1 MGTYKLNLL
10 NILITGPLTGASMN
24 SARTLGPAIAAN
36 NYKGIWIYLTAP
48 ILGALAGAGIYTAV
62 KLPEEDDRSG
72 DIDDS
77 FIADLVVGLAS
88 CQIKAGS
95 PSRGERLA
103 KYNQVFQ
110 TKFAKIS
117 MGTNF
122 SILLPNCSPPNT
134 FARTYVFSFQG
145 DDCLIC
151 RGSRSILLLA
161 AEAENGAD
169 LFLST

>member
-1 MGTYKLNLL
+1 ML
-10 NILITGPLTGASMN
+10 NILIDGPLTGASMN

-117 MGTNF
+117 MVLREHMYLAFKEMTASSVVGHAPYYCLQQKQKTVDDLSRMFRLF
-122 SILLPNCSPPNT
+122 SKNT
-134 FARTYVFSFQG
+134 PWIGSCLYYV
-145 DDCLIC
+145 
-151 RGSRSILLLA
+151 
-161 AEAENGAD
+161 
-169 LFLST
+169 

>member
-1 MGTYKLNLL
+1 ML
-10 NILITGPLTGASMN
+10 NILIDGPLTGASMN

-48 ILGALAGAGIYTAV
+48 ILGALAGAGYQERFYFN
-62 KLPEEDDRSG
+62 LG
-72 DIDDS
+72 DTG
-77 FIADLVVGLAS
+77 F
-88 CQIKAGS
+88 K
-95 PSRGERLA
+95 
-103 KYNQVFQ
+103 VFQ